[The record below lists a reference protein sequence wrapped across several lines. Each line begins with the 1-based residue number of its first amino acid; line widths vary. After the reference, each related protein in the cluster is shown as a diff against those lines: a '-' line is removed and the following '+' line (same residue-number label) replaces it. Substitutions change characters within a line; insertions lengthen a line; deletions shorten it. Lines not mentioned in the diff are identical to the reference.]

1 MRESHVTIERSAAFV
16 LHRSSRAK
24 VIQPTCVSITVVI
37 IGSHKLLSTD
47 SAALP
52 YMHVC
57 AHAQVMFGTS
67 TGSVVVMT
75 SSSGAIV
82 SDWTSL
88 DKRHHTVTSLMWN
101 CERFRLVQDDD
112 DDNYR
117 GGGGRGRN
125 DDAFST
131 ASDDRRAA
139 AGM

>member
-1 MRESHVTIERSAAFV
+1 
-16 LHRSSRAK
+16 
-24 VIQPTCVSITVVI
+24 
-37 IGSHKLLSTD
+37 
-47 SAALP
+47 
-52 YMHVC
+52 
-57 AHAQVMFGTS
+57 MFGTS

-75 SSSGAIV
+75 SSNGAIV

-112 DDNYR
+112 DDNR

-125 DDAFST
+125 DDAFSM
-131 ASDDRRAA
+131 ASDDRSAA